1 MNDKLIFDMN
11 LFFKNIQ
18 QLWIYS
24 FTKQN
29 RSLEFFNFYVIR
41 IILSLNYYY
50 KNINIKLIIKLLC
63 HFYNI
68 SNIIPMKYLK

>member
-29 RSLEFFNFYVIR
+29 RSLEFFNFYVIG

-50 KNINIKLIIKLLC
+50 KNIL
-63 HFYNI
+63 
-68 SNIIPMKYLK
+68 

>member
-18 QLWIYS
+18 KLWIYS

-50 KNINIKLIIKLLC
+50 KNIL
-63 HFYNI
+63 
-68 SNIIPMKYLK
+68 